1 MIITTRMYDPI
12 VFRLCAPCLIGLIM
26 IILLMI
32 IFKHKKEKNKFMN
45 NSITYIETEEKKIET
60 GIFNIVTILVTCL
73 I

>member
-45 NSITYIETEEKKIET
+45 NSITYKETEEKKLRLGYLT
-60 GIFNIVTILVTCL
+60 L
-73 I
+73 